1 MHSKRVLITD
11 PIAEE
16 GVEKLRSHGLE
27 VDVRPDLKGDALVQG
42 IRGYHVLIVR
52 SATKVTKDVIEASDA
67 LEIIG
72 RAGVGLDNIDL
83 EAAKAKG
90 IKVLN
95 TPGATAISVAE
106 LTLGLILG
114 TLRAIPYLDRALR
127 EGRWEKKR
135 KGLELYG
142 KTVGI
147 IGLGRIG
154 TEVAKRLQAF
164 GVRILAYD
172 PFRQDSPWAELVDL
186 ETLLRQSDI
195 VTIHVPLTPETR
207 HLINADRISRMKDG
221 AILINTARGGIVD
234 EQALYNAL
242 VSGKLRAAALDV
254 YETEPL
260 PADHPLRTLDQ
271 VILTPH
277 TGAQTIEGQVRTAV
291 ELADRILQELA

>member
-1 MHSKRVLITD
+1 MPKRVLITD

-16 GVEKLRSHGLE
+16 GIEKLRAHGLE
-27 VDVRPDLKGDALVQG
+27 VDLKPDLKGDALVQG
-42 IRGYHVLIVR
+42 IQGYHVLIVR
-52 SATKVTKDVIEASDA
+52 SATKVTRAVIEAADV

-83 EAAKAKG
+83 EAAKERG
-90 IKVLN
+90 LKVLN

-114 TLRAIPYLDRALR
+114 CLRAIPYLDRALR
-127 EGRWEKKR
+127 TGRWEKKR
-135 KGLELYG
+135 KGIELYG

-154 TEVAKRLQAF
+154 SEVAKRLQAF
-164 GVRILAYD
+164 GAKVLAYD
-172 PFRQDSPWAELVDL
+172 PYAKDSPWAKRVDL
-186 ETLLRQSDI
+186 ETLLRNADI
-195 VTIHVPLTPETR
+195 ITLHVPLTPETR
-207 HLINADRISRMKDG
+207 HLINADQIRQMKNG

-234 EQALYNAL
+234 EQALYDAL

-260 PADHPLRTLDQ
+260 PEDHPLRSLDQ
-271 VILTPH
+271 AILTPH
-277 TGAQTIEGQVRTAV
+277 TGAQTEEGQIRAAV
-291 ELADRILQELA
+291 ELADRILQELS